1 MSLFK
6 TEAII
11 LSNARS
17 GESSLLVHCY
27 MKDGGLNNLLAK
39 GARNPKSVMVGKLEP
54 FSLVEILFYRSDAE
68 KLGVVSQVD
77 LIRAYPEI
85 SEDIKRLS
93 YASSLVE
100 ILESLVSG
108 SESNPEIFRL
118 FTDSL
123 YQMNYCHGSKY
134 DFYFSAFLLKL
145 LDLSGYSPE
154 FSRCVRT
161 GEDLSDV
168 DEVLFSAEAGGLVSH
183 DAADGQEKYFKLNKG
198 TRKVLS
204 AIQSTD
210 MDKLGS
216 LNFSQGQ
223 KKLVRALLM
232 KFLAVH
238 IEKPPAFSSLE
249 FLEKIKPVG

>member
-6 TEAII
+6 TDAVI
-11 LSNARS
+11 LRSSRS
-17 GESSLLVHCY
+17 GESSLLVHVY
-27 MKDGGLNNLLAK
+27 MKDGGRDNLLAK
-39 GARNPKSVMVGKLEP
+39 GARNPKSVLVGKLEP

-68 KLGVVSQVD
+68 RLGVVSQAD
-77 LIRAYPEI
+77 IIRTYPNI
-85 SEDIKRLS
+85 SNDIRRLS
-93 YASSLVE
+93 YASALIE
-100 ILESLVSG
+100 ILESLVPRA
-108 SESNPEIFRL
+108 ESNQDIFRL

-145 LDLSGYSPE
+145 LGISGYYPEFNRCIKTGVDLSE
-154 FSRCVRT
+154 
-161 GEDLSDV
+161 V
-168 DEVLFSAEAGGLVSH
+168 DETLFSAEAGGLVSH
-183 DAADGQEKYFKLNKG
+183 DAANDQEKYFKLNKG

-210 MDKLGS
+210 MDKLGN
-216 LNFSQGQ
+216 LNFSQDQ